1 MTDKAASDLDVFQ
14 NIVQLSG
21 DFPKLTE
28 PLISAI
34 DKERGLLIESFFKND
49 KLYQVK
55 LTHIILEKRHDKYSQ
70 MGCLTRSIKLLV
82 A

>member
-1 MTDKAASDLDVFQ
+1 MTDKAATDLDVFQ

-34 DKERGLLIESFFKND
+34 DKERGLLIDSFFNLTASLGKDRVELIDETFKILGSID
-49 KLYQVK
+49 K
-55 LTHIILEKRHDKYSQ
+55 
-70 MGCLTRSIKLLV
+70 
-82 A
+82 